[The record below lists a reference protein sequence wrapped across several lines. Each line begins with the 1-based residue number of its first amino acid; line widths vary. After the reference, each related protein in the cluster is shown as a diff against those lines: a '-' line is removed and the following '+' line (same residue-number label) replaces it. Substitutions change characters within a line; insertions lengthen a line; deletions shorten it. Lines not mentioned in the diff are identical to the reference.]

1 VAVNAEVGCILLPL
15 PVEKPV
21 PLLPFM
27 LEQSLETRITKLVI
41 LRHFHKDLASIHQG
55 INKQTEL
62 AKHSYKHPASTKLHR
77 LNSDKKRVNKN

>member
-27 LEQSLETRITKLVI
+27 LEQSLETRITSALLEVI
-41 LRHFHKDLASIHQG
+41 TTSTWQ
-55 INKQTEL
+55 
-62 AKHSYKHPASTKLHR
+62 ASTKELT
-77 LNSDKKRVNKN
+77 S